1 VLATFLAA
9 TLLPL
14 AMVTSEALVTDLEQR
29 LAADGVD
36 KVNLYLIAPSSQ
48 TLSALNNG
56 TAACDLQAVSLSV
69 RLARGSRSK
78 AVDAHHEALR
88 LAVGSC
94 TGFVLA
100 LLSPKEVPKICASAS
115 SWTITQTARELR
127 RRMRSIEAD
136 EILRSSPRGKACSA
150 AYLHE
155 LKNTRVGLRAQA
167 PRASSPP

>member
-1 VLATFLAA
+1 VLATFLA
-9 TLLPL
+9 TTVLPL
-14 AMVTSEALVTDLEQR
+14 ALVTSEPFVTDLEQR
-29 LAADGVD
+29 LAADGVE
-36 KVNLYLIAPSSQ
+36 KVNSHLSAQASQ
-48 TLSALNNG
+48 TLSALNRS
-56 TAACDLQAVSLSV
+56 TAGCDLQAVSLSV
-69 RLARGSRSK
+69 RLARGSSSK
-78 AVDAHHEALR
+78 AVAAHHEALR

-115 SWTITQTARELR
+115 SWTLTQTARELR

-155 LKNTRVGLRAQA
+155 LKNTRVGLRVEA
-167 PRASSPP
+167 PRASSVP